1 MDFDQFGE
9 IFVGSAGQVRVVEFR
24 RGPEN
29 FFDYDLIR
37 ALADVYRKLGDDPSC
52 RSIVLASQGKAFCAG
67 ASYSAMQGPVN
78 PDDLTRLYEA
88 AGSLFRS
95 PKPVVAAIQGAAI
108 GGGLGMALSADFRV
122 ASPAA
127 RFSANFVKIGIH
139 PGFGV
144 SLTLPHV
151 IGFQRAQLMI
161 QTGRRIKAED
171 ALTWGLIDEIAP
183 ESELREAAI
192 ALAAEIGESA
202 PLAIQAA
209 RRTARAALAD
219 AISERVKHEA
229 AEQMRLYATKD
240 FAEGARAVQERRPG
254 NFVGA

>member
-1 MDFDQFGE
+1 MEFVASGKV
-9 IFVGSAGQVRVVEFR
+9 FVGAQGHVRVVEFR

-29 FFDYDLIR
+29 FFDFELIR
-37 ALADVYRKLGDDPSC
+37 NLEAVFNDLGRDPAC
-52 RSIVLASQGKAFCAG
+52 RSIVLASEGKAFCAG
-67 ASYSAMQGPVN
+67 ASYAAMQGPVD
-78 PDDLTRLYEA
+78 PEDLRKLYDA
-88 AGSLFRS
+88 AGALFRS

-151 IGFQRAQLMI
+151 IGFQRASFMI
-161 QTGRRIKAED
+161 QTGRRIQAEQALAWGLVDQVVPAED
-171 ALTWGLIDEIAP
+171 
-183 ESELREAAI
+183 LRAAAI
-192 ALAAEIGESA
+192 ALAQEIGEAA
-202 PLAIQAA
+202 PLGLAAA
-209 RRTARAALAD
+209 RRTLRDGLAE
-219 AISERVKHEA
+219 AVSERVRLEA
-229 AEQMRLYATKD
+229 AEQLRLYATKD

-254 NFVGA
+254 NFIGA

>member
-1 MDFDQFGE
+1 MEYQQFGE
-9 IFVGSAGQVRVVEFR
+9 LYVGASGYVRVVEFR

-29 FFDYDLIR
+29 FFDFDLIS
-37 ALADVYRKLGDDPSC
+37 AMADVFDKLGEDPNC
-52 RSIVLASQGKAFCAG
+52 RAIVLASEGKAFCAG

-78 PDDLTRLYEA
+78 PDDLTRLYNA
-88 AGSLFRS
+88 AGTLFRS

-144 SLTLPHV
+144 SLTLAHV
-151 IGFQRAQLMI
+151 IGFQKANLMI
-161 QTGRRIKAED
+161 QTGRRIRADE
-171 ALTWGLIDEIAP
+171 ALEWGLVDQVVP

-192 ALAAEIGESA
+192 ALAAEIAEAA
-202 PLAIQAA
+202 PLALQAA
-209 RRTARAALAD
+209 RRTARRGLAD
-219 AISERVKHEA
+219 AVAERVKLEA